1 MGQRPIEKRSGET
14 MDQTDRKILTLI
26 QQDAG
31 LSLNDMAE
39 QVHLSRNACW
49 NRVKQMEDK
58 GIIRA
63 RVTLLNPE
71 KLNLDLTVFIS
82 VRTNNHTSAWLERFH
97 TAVRSLPEIIGIY
110 RTTGDVDYLLQA
122 VVPSMKAYDA
132 LYQRLISKIE
142 LNDVSSS
149 FVMEEIKR
157 TTVLPLDYA

>member
-1 MGQRPIEKRSGET
+1 
-14 MDQTDRKILTLI
+14 MDQVDRKILTLL
-26 QQDAG
+26 QHDSS
-31 LSLNDMAE
+31 LSLNEMAQ
-39 QVHLSRNACW
+39 QVNLSRNACW
-49 NRVKQMEDK
+49 NRVKQMEDR

-63 RVTLLNPE
+63 RVTLLDPDQ
-71 KLNLDLTVFIS
+71 LNLGLTVFIS

-97 TAVRSLPEIIGIY
+97 AAVRTLPEIIGIY
-110 RTTGDVDYLLQA
+110 RTTGEVDYLLQA

-149 FVMEEIKR
+149 FVMEELRR

>member
-1 MGQRPIEKRSGET
+1 
-14 MDQTDRKILTLI
+14 MDQVDRKILTLL
-26 QQDAG
+26 QHDSG
-31 LSLNDMAE
+31 LSLNEMAQ
-39 QVHLSRNACW
+39 QVNLSRNACW
-49 NRVKQMEDK
+49 NRVKQMEDR

-63 RVTLLNPE
+63 RVTLLDPDQ
-71 KLNLDLTVFIS
+71 LNLGLTVFIS

-97 TAVRSLPEIIGIY
+97 AAVRTLPEIIGIY
-110 RTTGDVDYLLQA
+110 RTTGEVDYLLQA

-149 FVMEEIKR
+149 FVMEELRR

>member
-1 MGQRPIEKRSGET
+1 

-31 LSLNDMAE
+31 LSLNDMADH
-39 QVHLSRNACW
+39 VHLSRNACW
-49 NRVKQMEDK
+49 NRVRQMEDK
-58 GIIRA
+58 GIIRS
-63 RVTLLNPE
+63 RVALLDPE

-97 TAVRSLPEIIGIY
+97 NAVRSLPEIIGIY

>member
-1 MGQRPIEKRSGET
+1 
-14 MDQTDRKILTLI
+14 MDQIDRKILTLI
-26 QQDAG
+26 QHDAG

-58 GIIRA
+58 GIIRS
-63 RVTLLNPE
+63 RVTLLNPD

-97 TAVRSLPEIIGIY
+97 AAVRTLPEIIGIY

-132 LYQRLISKIE
+132 LYQRLISKVE

-157 TTVLPLDYA
+157 TTVLPLHYA

>member
-1 MGQRPIEKRSGET
+1 

-31 LSLNDMAE
+31 LSLNDMADH
-39 QVHLSRNACW
+39 VHLSRNACW
-49 NRVKQMEDK
+49 NRVRQMEDK
-58 GIIRA
+58 GIIRS
-63 RVTLLNPE
+63 RVALLDPE